1 MTRKIL
7 VAALQII
14 VAMITIPAVALAT
27 MSFENRNNDG
37 PSIVFPGGELVS
49 GELYSGPE
57 PDWSFTNEVSTIH
70 LQLDNPL
77 SSRLIWIEE
86 SDGKVYITSDY
97 MSTWL
102 GRRWKHW
109 AVQAYEGDGLAVV
122 RINGIRYERKL
133 VRVFYSPLLEGVID
147 KKIAKYRSRITRE
160 AIESGET
167 WVFEL
172 APREGA

>member
-1 MTRKIL
+1 M
-7 VAALQII
+7 
-14 VAMITIPAVALAT
+14 
-27 MSFENRNNDG
+27 G
-37 PSIVFPGGELVS
+37 
-49 GELYSGPE
+49 
-57 PDWSFTNEVSTIH
+57 
-70 LQLDNPL
+70 
-77 SSRLIWIEE
+77 
-86 SDGKVYITSDY
+86 
-97 MSTWL
+97 TWL

-172 APREGA
+172 APREGAPMQRGAAVAKRCYEKGAWVRPIGDSLVLSPPLIISEAEIKRIFEIIGEAICEVG